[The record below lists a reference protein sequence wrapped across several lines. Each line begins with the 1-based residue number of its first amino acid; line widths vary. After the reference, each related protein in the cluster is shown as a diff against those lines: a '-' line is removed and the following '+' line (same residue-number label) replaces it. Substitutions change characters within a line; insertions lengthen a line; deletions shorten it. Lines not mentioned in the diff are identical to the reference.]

1 MDRNTGSTGSTDTW
15 TSRAGATEGE
25 TAPAGG
31 MTEVAGQAKQA
42 LTQTA
47 QDTMETAKSAGK
59 EIADTAQQQIA
70 ETVEQ
75 AVSQTTDTIAQV
87 KEQASSVFV
96 DQRDRAASGLSGL
109 ADALRETGKT
119 LAQQADKADDGAG
132 AQVAAIGPFIE
143 DLADRLASSSDY
155 LKDKDVTQLIKDA
168 EELARKQ
175 PLLFVGALFGVGV
188 VGARLLKGT
197 LGSGDNGSQSSG
209 QSSGSTTDWST
220 GTGWGAESGQGADPM
235 SLATQSG
242 QSSHTNQRTGYSD
255 SVPSTGATEAAFG
268 GDTWTTQ
275 RSSGVGSGSSST
287 MGDPS

>member
-1 MDRNTGSTGSTDTW
+1 MDRNTGSTGSANTW
-15 TSRAGATEGE
+15 TSSAGTSEGDS
-25 TAPAGG
+25 AAAGG

-47 QDTMETAKSAGK
+47 QETVETAKSAGK

-87 KEQASSVFV
+87 KEQAGSVFV

-109 ADALRETGKT
+109 AEALRETGKT
-119 LAQQADKADDGAG
+119 LAQQAEKADDGAG

-168 EELARKQ
+168 EDLARRQ

-197 LGSGDNGSQSSG
+197 LGSGDDGSQSSG
-209 QSSGSTTDWST
+209 QSGGSTTDWST
-220 GTGWGAESGQGADPM
+220 GTGWGAESGQGANQTGF
-235 SLATQSG
+235 STQSG
-242 QSSHTNQRTGYSD
+242 QSSQTNQRTGYSD
-255 SVPSTGATEAAFG
+255 TVPTTGATEGAFG
-268 GDTWTTQ
+268 GDSWTSE

-287 MGDPS
+287 MGDRS